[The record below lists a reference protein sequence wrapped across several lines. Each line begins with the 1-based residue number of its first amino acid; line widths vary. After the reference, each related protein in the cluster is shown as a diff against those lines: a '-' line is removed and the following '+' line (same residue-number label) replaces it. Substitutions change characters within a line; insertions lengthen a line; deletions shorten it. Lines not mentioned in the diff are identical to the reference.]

1 MTRTYYSQ
9 RTGSNPNLNGLS
21 LRDVVELFVR
31 VYDQL
36 RSEGYFDE
44 AFGFSCVDAGEI
56 QGRIHDIDLEIL
68 LAIRKKNL
76 WPIAKYSHEYS
87 EDDLFDLIEFLFQ
100 QVSKPVDG
108 HHHSWLECGMHW
120 ETFNQ
125 QDGREEYR
133 GRINSILAHYEHR
146 FELSSDGDVLRR
158 VEAGFEPI
166 FDADVP
172 SEDTN
177 VVSRIDAAVLAYR
190 RHGSTVQQRRQAVRD
205 LIDVLEYLRPK
216 VTAFLTRKDERD
228 LFNIANNFG
237 LRHHNDKQKTGYD
250 ASLWLSWMFY
260 FYLSTIHV
268 VLRKVKHGEELDS
281 QDANK

>member
-1 MTRTYYSQ
+1 MTRAYYSQ
-9 RTGSNPNLNGLS
+9 RTGSNPNLNGLPLS
-21 LRDVVELFVR
+21 DVVELFVR

-56 QGRIHDIDLEIL
+56 PGRVHDIDLEIL
-68 LAIRKKNL
+68 LAVRKKDL
-76 WPIAKYSHEYS
+76 WPIAEHSQKYS

-100 QVSKPVDG
+100 HVSKPVDG
-108 HHHSWLECGMHW
+108 HHHRWNECGMHW

-125 QDGREEYR
+125 QDGRQDYR
-133 GRINSILAHYEHR
+133 YRINNVLAHYERR
-146 FELSSDGDVLRR
+146 FELSPDGEVLRR

-205 LIDVLEYLRPK
+205 LVDVLEYLRPK

-237 LRHHNDKQKTGYD
+237 LRHHNDKQKTAYD

-268 VLRKVKHGEELDS
+268 VPPVPIICETTSLLSLV
-281 QDANK
+281 